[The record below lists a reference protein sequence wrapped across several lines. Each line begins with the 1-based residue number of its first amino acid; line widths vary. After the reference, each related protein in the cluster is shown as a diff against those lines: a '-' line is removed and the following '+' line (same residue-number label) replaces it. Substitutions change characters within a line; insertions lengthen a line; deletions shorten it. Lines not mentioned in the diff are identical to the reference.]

1 MVLFKVCVIWT
12 GTYGGV
18 RGFHRVSDEEAGIEV
33 LGNAKGRT
41 WAWVGLNV
49 CVLYEFGKMGVLKR
63 FISGIYSSSFRPS
76 LCSLPTPSPLKA
88 RDKRSSAE
96 MIFSFRFIT

>member
-41 WAWVGLNV
+41 WTWVGLNV

-63 FISGIYSSSFRPS
+63 FIS
-76 LCSLPTPSPLKA
+76 
-88 RDKRSSAE
+88 D
-96 MIFSFRFIT
+96 IFLFIQTLIMFLANAITI